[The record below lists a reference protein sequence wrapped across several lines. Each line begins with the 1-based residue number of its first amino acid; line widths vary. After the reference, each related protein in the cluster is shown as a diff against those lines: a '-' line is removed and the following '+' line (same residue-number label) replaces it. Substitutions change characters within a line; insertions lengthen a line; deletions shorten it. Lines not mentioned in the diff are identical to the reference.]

1 MNLNQHNIL
10 LKSIWEVIN
19 KTRLSGQK
27 EYAADQENVFANFD
41 RIAKQL
47 KLDKKGVLW
56 VYLMKHVDGVASYI
70 KGHHSQREDVRGRMT
85 DIIVYLSLLWG
96 MIEEESAEEKPDE
109 EFKPEYKGEWTSE
122 PDRFK

>member
-10 LKSIWEVIN
+10 LKSIWETIN
-19 KTRLSGQK
+19 ESRLSGQK

-47 KLDKKGVLW
+47 KLDKKVVLW

-96 MIEEESAEEKPDE
+96 MIEEESAEEKSDE